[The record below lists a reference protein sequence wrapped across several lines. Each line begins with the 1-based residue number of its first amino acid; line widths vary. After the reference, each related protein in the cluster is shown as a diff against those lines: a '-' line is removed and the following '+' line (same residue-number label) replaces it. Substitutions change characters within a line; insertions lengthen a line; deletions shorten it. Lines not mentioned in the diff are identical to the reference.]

1 MPGSLLITGGTVI
14 DPAGDR
20 SGRFDVH
27 IADGR
32 VRALVEPGA
41 APRADTTIDAS
52 GCWVT
57 PGLIDMHVHLREP
70 GYEYKET
77 VLTGAQAAVAGGF
90 TAVACMANTNPVNDT
105 GAVTK
110 YIVEKALAAD
120 LARVYPI
127 GAVSVGLQG
136 ERLAEIGEMREAG
149 IVAVSD
155 DGRPIMDGALMRR
168 ALEYSAMFGL
178 AVIAHEEDLA
188 LAAGGCMNEGPTA
201 FRLGL
206 KGMPA
211 AAEEA
216 MVARDIA
223 LLERTGGRLHIAHLS
238 TAGSVD
244 LVRRAK
250 ARGLAV
256 TAEATPHHFTLTEE
270 AVGEYDTNAKM
281 NPPLRLAADV
291 TAVIEGL
298 RDGTI
303 DAIASDHAPHHADEK
318 DVEFE
323 CAAHGIVGLETALPL
338 ALRLVHEHG
347 LAIETVVR
355 AMTAAP
361 ARILGVP
368 GGTLAVGAA
377 ADVTVIDPRPEW
389 TVDPATFCS
398 KSRNTPFGGWSLS
411 GRARATIVGGVI
423 KWQAAAAAA
432 APRRTRSAPT
442 R

>member
-1 MPGSLLITGGTVI
+1 MGSILITGGTVV
-14 DPAGDR
+14 DPAN
-20 SGRFDVH
+20 GRNGAFDVL
-27 IADGR
+27 IADGHIAA
-32 VRALVEPGA
+32 VAEPGA
-41 APRADTTIDAS
+41 AGSGDVQIDAS

-110 YIVEKALAAD
+110 YIVEKAAAAQQ
-120 LARVYPI
+120 ARVYPI
-127 GAVSVGLQG
+127 GAVSVGLKG

-155 DGRPIMDGALMRR
+155 DGKPIMDSALMRR

-178 AVIAHEEDLA
+178 AVIAHEEDQA
-188 LAAGGCMNEGPTA
+188 LAGDGCMNEGPTA

-223 LLERTGGRLHIAHLS
+223 LLERTGGKLHIAHAS
-238 TAGSVD
+238 TAGTVD

-250 ARGLAV
+250 QRGLAV
-256 TAEATPHHFTLTEE
+256 TVEATPHHFTLTED

-281 NPPLRLAADV
+281 NPPLREREDV
-291 TAVIEGL
+291 EAVIAGL
-298 RDGTI
+298 RDGSI
-303 DAIASDHAPHHADEK
+303 DAIASDHAPHHRDEK

-323 CAAHGIVGLETALPL
+323 CAAHGIVGLETSL
-338 ALRLVHEHG
+338 ALSLALVRDHG
-347 LAIETVVR
+347 LDIETLVR
-355 AMTAAP
+355 AMSVNP

-368 GGTLAVGAA
+368 GGSLAVGAIG
-377 ADVTVIDPRPEW
+377 DVTVIDPNVTWE
-389 TVDPATFCS
+389 VDPESFRS
-398 KSRNTPFGGWSLS
+398 KSRNTPFSAWTLTGQ
-411 GRARATIVGGVI
+411 ARATIVGGAL
-423 KWQAAAAAA
+423 KWQASPALAAV
-432 APRRTRSAPT
+432 RKRSAA

>member
-1 MPGSLLITGGTVI
+1 MATILISGGTII
-14 DPAGDR
+14 DPANDR
-20 SGRFDVH
+20 HGPFDLLV
-27 IADGR
+27 ADGR
-32 VRALVEPGA
+32 IARLA
-41 APRADTTIDAS
+41 APGEAGEADEVVDAA
-52 GCWVT
+52 GCWVV

-77 VLTGAQAAVAGGF
+77 VQSGAQAALAGGF

-110 YIVEKALAAD
+110 YIVEKAVAAD

-127 GAVSVGLQG
+127 GALSVGLKG
-136 ERLAEIGEMREAG
+136 ERLAEIGEMHEAG

-155 DGRPIMDGALMRR
+155 DGRPVMDSALMRH
-168 ALEYSAMFGL
+168 ALEYSAMFDL

-188 LAAGGCMNEGPTA
+188 LAGEGCMNEGPTA

-206 KGMPA
+206 KGMPS

-223 LLERTGGRLHIAHLS
+223 LLERTGGRLHIAHAS
-238 TAGSVD
+238 TAGTVD

-256 TAEATPHHFTLTEE
+256 TAEAAPHHFTLTED
-270 AVGEYDTNAKM
+270 AVGAYDTNAKM
-281 NPPLRLAADV
+281 APPLRLANDV
-291 TAVIEGL
+291 QAIIEGL

-303 DAIASDHAPHHADEK
+303 DAIATDHAPHHRDEK
-318 DVEFE
+318 DVEFD
-323 CAAHGIVGLETALPL
+323 AAANGIVGLETALPL
-338 ALRLVHEHG
+338 CLALVREHG
-347 LAIETVVR
+347 VTIDTLIR
-355 AMTAAP
+355 ALSVNP

-368 GGTLAVGAA
+368 GGSLAEGST
-377 ADVTVIDPRPEW
+377 ADVTV
-389 TVDPATFCS
+389 VDPDAAWQVEPERFHS
-398 KSRNTPFGGWSLS
+398 KARNTPFGGWAMTGL
-411 GRARATIVGGVI
+411 ARATIVGGVV
-423 KWQAAAAAA
+423 KWRLLVPAAT
-432 APRRTRSAPT
+432 RRKRSAA

>member
-1 MPGSLLITGGTVI
+1 MPKLLITGGTVI
-14 DPAGDR
+14 DPA
-20 SGRFDVH
+20 SGRHGQFDLLV
-27 IADGR
+27 ADDR
-32 VRALVEPGA
+32 IVEVRAPSDGEA
-41 APRADTTIDAS
+41 ADEVLDAG
-52 GCWVT
+52 GCWVV
-57 PGLIDMHVHLREP
+57 PGLIDMHTHLREP

-77 VLTGAQAAVAGGF
+77 VLTGTRAALAGGF
-90 TAVACMANTNPVNDT
+90 TAVACMANTNPVNDN

-110 YIVEKALAAD
+110 YILEKSALAN

-127 GAVSVGLQG
+127 GAVSVGLAG

-155 DGRPIMDGALMRR
+155 DGRPIMDSGLMRHV
-168 ALEYSAMFGL
+168 LEYSAMFNL
-178 AVIAHEEDLA
+178 PVIAHEEDRGLA
-188 LAAGGCMNEGPTA
+188 GEGVMHEGQTA

-223 LLERTGGRLHIAHLS
+223 LLERTGGRLHVAHIS

-244 LVRRAK
+244 QVRRAK

-256 TAEATPHHFTLTEE
+256 TAEATPHHFSLTDE

-281 NPPLRLAADV
+281 NPPLRSAADV
-291 TAVIEGL
+291 QAVIDGV

-303 DAIASDHAPHHADEK
+303 DAIATDHAPHHRDEK
-318 DVEFE
+318 EVEFE

-338 ALRLVHEHG
+338 CLRLVREHG
-347 LAIETVVR
+347 VQPDTLVR
-355 AMTAAP
+355 ALSTNP

-368 GGTLAVGAA
+368 GGSLAEGSV
-377 ADVTVIDPRPEW
+377 ADITI
-389 TVDPATFCS
+389 VDPDCAWRVEPDAFQS
-398 KSRNTPFGGWSLS
+398 KSRNTPFGGWQMT
-411 GRARATIVGGVI
+411 GAARATIVGGRILYRAVEEPARRR
-423 KWQAAAAAA
+423 KRGAA
-432 APRRTRSAPT
+432 R
-442 R
+442 

>member
-1 MPGSLLITGGTVI
+1 MPSVLISGGTLI
-14 DPAGDR
+14 DPLSDR
-20 SGRFDVH
+20 HEACDVL
-27 IADGR
+27 IADGCIR
-32 VRALVEPGA
+32 SVVAPGGA
-41 APRADTTIDAS
+41 KRADEHVDAS
-52 GCWVT
+52 GCWVV

-70 GYEYKET
+70 GHEYKET
-77 VLTGAQAAVAGGF
+77 VLTGTRAALAGGF
-90 TAVACMANTNPVNDT
+90 TAVACMANTDPVNDN

-110 YIVEKALAAD
+110 YILEKAAEAD

-127 GAVSVGLQG
+127 GAVSVGLAG

-155 DGRPIMDGALMRR
+155 DGHPVMDSGLMRH
-168 ALEYSAMFGL
+168 ALEYSAMFNL
-178 AVIAHEEDLA
+178 PVIAHEEDRGLA
-188 LAAGGCMNEGPTA
+188 GDGVMHEGPTA

-256 TAEATPHHFTLTEE
+256 TAEAAPHHFTLIDE
-270 AVGEYDTNAKM
+270 AVGDYDTNAKM
-281 NPPLRLAADV
+281 NPPLRPREDV
-291 TAVIEGL
+291 IAVIEGL

-303 DAIASDHAPHHADEK
+303 DVIATDHAPHHRDAKE
-318 DVEFE
+318 VEFE
-323 CAAHGIVGLETALPL
+323 CAAFGIVGLETALPL
-338 ALRLVHEHG
+338 CLRLAREHDI
-347 LAIETVVR
+347 AIDTIVR
-355 AMTAAP
+355 ALSTNP
-361 ARILGVP
+361 ARILGVR
-368 GGTLAVGAA
+368 GGTLAEGSV
-377 ADVTVIDPRPEW
+377 ADVTVIDPDRAWRVEP
-389 TVDPATFCS
+389 DAFQS
-398 KSRNTPFGGWSLS
+398 KSRNTPFGGWAMS
-411 GRARATIVGGVI
+411 GAARATIVGGRVL
-423 KWQAAAAAA
+423 WRAAEQPAV
-432 APRRTRSAPT
+432 RGKRSLG

>member
-1 MPGSLLITGGTVI
+1 MGSLLISGGTVV
-14 DPAGDR
+14 DPAT
-20 SGRFDVH
+20 GRHGAFDVLV
-27 IADGR
+27 ADGR
-32 VRALVEPGA
+32 VAAVAEPGTTG
-41 APRADTTIDAS
+41 PADVQIDAS

-90 TAVACMANTNPVNDT
+90 TAVACMANTDPVNDT

-110 YIVEKALAAD
+110 YIVEKAAAAQ

-127 GAVSVGLQG
+127 GAVSVGLKG

-155 DGRPIMDGALMRR
+155 DGKPIMDSALMRR

-178 AVIAHEEDLA
+178 AVIAHEEDRA
-188 LAAGGCMNEGPTA
+188 LAADGCMNEGPTA

-206 KGMPA
+206 KGVPA

-223 LLERTGGRLHIAHLS
+223 LLEHTGGRLHIAHAS
-238 TAGSVD
+238 TAGTVD

-256 TAEATPHHFTLTEE
+256 TVEATPHHFTLTEE

-281 NPPLRLAADV
+281 NPPLRQREDVEALIAA
-291 TAVIEGL
+291 L

-303 DAIASDHAPHHADEK
+303 DAIASDHAPHHRDEK

-323 CAAHGIVGLETALPL
+323 CAAHGIVGLETALALSL
-338 ALRLVHEHG
+338 ALVRDHG
-347 LAIETVVR
+347 LDIDTLVR
-355 AMTAAP
+355 AMSLNP

-368 GGTLAVGAA
+368 GGSLAVGTIG
-377 ADVTVIDPRPEW
+377 DVTVIDPNVAWE
-389 TVDPATFCS
+389 VDPESFRS
-398 KSRNTPFGGWSLS
+398 KSRNTPFAAWALTGQ
-411 GRARATIVGGVI
+411 ARTTVVGGEV
-423 KWQAAAAAA
+423 KWQASPPLAAV
-432 APRRTRSAPT
+432 RTRSAA

>member
-1 MPGSLLITGGTVI
+1 MPQLLISGGTVI
-14 DPAGDR
+14 DPLSGRHGAFDLLLVDGSIARVSAAGDA
-20 SGRFDVH
+20 GD
-27 IADGR
+27 ADQR
-32 VRALVEPGA
+32 L
-41 APRADTTIDAS
+41 DAS
-52 GCWVT
+52 GCWVV

-77 VLTGAQAAVAGGF
+77 VLTGTHAAVAGGF
-90 TAVACMANTNPVNDT
+90 TAVACMANTNPVNDS

-110 YIVEKALAAD
+110 YILEQAAAAK

-127 GAVSVGLQG
+127 GAVSLGLAG

-155 DGRPIMDGALMRR
+155 DGRPIMDSGLMRR
-168 ALEYSAMFGL
+168 ALEYSAMFNL
-178 AVIAHEEDLA
+178 PVIAHEEDRGLA
-188 LAAGGCMNEGPTA
+188 GDGVMNEGPTA

-206 KGMPA
+206 KGMPG

-223 LLERTGGRLHIAHLS
+223 LLERTGGRLHVAHVS
-238 TAGSVD
+238 TAGTVD

-270 AVGEYDTNAKM
+270 AVGAYDTNAKM
-281 NPPLRLAADV
+281 NPPLRTRADV
-291 TAVIEGL
+291 AAVIDGL

-303 DAIASDHAPHHADEK
+303 DAIATDHAPHHRDEK
-318 DVEFE
+318 EIEFE

-338 ALRLVHEHG
+338 CLRLVQEHG
-347 LAIETVVR
+347 VPIETLVR
-355 AMTAAP
+355 ALSSHP

-368 GGTLAVGAA
+368 GGSLAEGEI
-377 ADVTVIDPRPEW
+377 ADVTVIDPECTWRVEPE
-389 TVDPATFCS
+389 AFHS
-398 KSRNTPFGGWSLS
+398 KSHNTPFGGWPMT
-411 GRARATIVGGVI
+411 GAVRATIVGGRVV
-423 KWQAAAAAA
+423 WRAAADVKL
-432 APRRTRSAPT
+432 RRKRSVAG
-442 R
+442 

>member
-1 MPGSLLITGGTVI
+1 MGSILISGGTVV
-14 DPAGDR
+14 DPANARHGAL
-20 SGRFDVH
+20 DVRLV
-27 IADGR
+27 DGR
-32 VRALVEPGA
+32 IAAVGAPGTLGPADVE
-41 APRADTTIDAS
+41 IDAS

-57 PGLIDMHVHLREP
+57 PGLVDMHVHLREP

-77 VLTGAQAAVAGGF
+77 VLTGTQAAVAGGF

-105 GAVTK
+105 GAVTS
-110 YIVEKALAAD
+110 YIVEKAAAAR

-127 GAVSVGLQG
+127 GAVSVGLKG

-155 DGRPIMDGALMRR
+155 DGQPIMDSALMRH

-178 AVIAHEEDLA
+178 AVIAHEEDRA
-188 LAAGGCMNEGPTA
+188 LAGDGCMNEGPTA

-223 LLERTGGRLHIAHLS
+223 LLERTGGRLHIAHAS
-238 TAGSVD
+238 TAGTVD

-256 TAEATPHHFTLTEE
+256 TVEATPHHFTLTEE

-281 NPPLRLAADV
+281 NPPLREPADV
-291 TAVIEGL
+291 EAVIAGL
-298 RDGTI
+298 RDGTV
-303 DAIASDHAPHHADEK
+303 DAIASDHAPHHRDEK
-318 DVEFE
+318 DVEFD
-323 CAAHGIVGLETALPL
+323 CAAHGIVGLETSL
-338 ALRLVHEHG
+338 ALSLALVREHG
-347 LAIETVVR
+347 MSVEALVR
-355 AMTAAP
+355 AMSVAP

-368 GGTLAVGAA
+368 GGSLAVGAV
-377 ADVTVIDPRPEW
+377 ADVTVIDPDAVWE
-389 TVDPATFCS
+389 VDPESFRS
-398 KSRNTPFGGWSLS
+398 KSRNTPFGRWTLTGQ
-411 GRARATIVGGVI
+411 ARATIVGGEV
-423 KWQAAAAAA
+423 KWQATPALAAVKK
-432 APRRTRSAPT
+432 RSAA

>member
-1 MPGSLLITGGTVI
+1 MGSILISGGTVV
-14 DPAGDR
+14 DPANQRHGA
-20 SGRFDVH
+20 FDVR
-27 IADGR
+27 IEDGR
-32 VRALVEPGA
+32 IAAVA
-41 APRADTTIDAS
+41 APGGAGKADVHLDAS

-77 VLTGAQAAVAGGF
+77 VLTGSEAAVAGGF

-110 YIVEKALAAD
+110 YIVEKAAAAR

-127 GAVSVGLQG
+127 GAVSVGLKG

-155 DGRPIMDGALMRR
+155 DGKPISDSALMLR

-178 AVIAHEEDLA
+178 AVIAHEEDQA
-188 LAAGGCMNEGPTA
+188 LAAEGCMNEGPTA

-206 KGMPA
+206 KGVPA

-223 LLERTGGRLHIAHLS
+223 LLEHTGGRLHIAHAS
-238 TAGSVD
+238 TAGTID

-256 TAEATPHHFTLTEE
+256 TVEVTPHHFTLTED
-270 AVGEYDTNAKM
+270 AVGEYETNAKM
-281 NPPLRLAADV
+281 NPPLRLRQDLEALIAA
-291 TAVIEGL
+291 L
-298 RDGTI
+298 RDGTV
-303 DAIASDHAPHHADEK
+303 DAIASDHAPHHRDEK

-323 CAAHGIVGLETALPL
+323 CAAHGIVGLETAL
-338 ALRLVHEHG
+338 ALSLVLVRDHG
-347 LAIETVVR
+347 LDIDSLVR
-355 AMTAAP
+355 AMSVNP

-368 GGTLAVGAA
+368 GGSLAEGAP
-377 ADVTVIDPRPEW
+377 ADVTVIDPQAAWE
-389 TVDPATFCS
+389 VDPDSFRS
-398 KSRNTPFGGWSLS
+398 KSRNTPFAAWSMT
-411 GRARATIVGGVI
+411 GQARATIVGGEV
-423 KWQAAAAAA
+423 KWQAAPALAAV
-432 APRRTRSAPT
+432 RKRSAA

>member
-1 MPGSLLITGGTVI
+1 MPSLLISGGTVI
-14 DPAGDR
+14 DPLGGCHGA
-20 SGRFDVH
+20 FDVL
-27 IADGR
+27 IRDGR
-32 VRALVEPGA
+32 IVRICDPGTGG
-41 APRADTTIDAS
+41 RADEQLDAG
-52 GCWVT
+52 GCWVV
-57 PGLIDMHVHLREP
+57 PGLIDMHAHLREP

-77 VLTGAQAAVAGGF
+77 VLTGGRAALAGGF
-90 TAVACMANTNPVNDT
+90 TAVACMANTNPVNDN

-110 YIVEKALAAD
+110 YILEKAAAAD

-127 GAVSVGLQG
+127 GAVSVGLAG

-155 DGRPIMDGALMRR
+155 DGKPVMDSGLMRH
-168 ALEYSAMFGL
+168 ALEYSAMFNL
-178 AVIAHEEDLA
+178 PVIAHEEDCG
-188 LAAGGCMNEGPTA
+188 LAADGVMNEGATA

-223 LLERTGGRLHIAHLS
+223 LLERTGGRLHIAHAS
-238 TAGSVD
+238 TSGTID

-250 ARGLAV
+250 ARNLAV
-256 TAEATPHHFTLTEE
+256 TAEATPHHFTLTED

-281 NPPLRLAADV
+281 NPPLRTRADV
-291 TAVIEGL
+291 DALIEGL

-303 DAIASDHAPHHADEK
+303 DAIATDHAPHHRDEK
-318 DVEFE
+318 EVEFE

-338 ALRLVHEHG
+338 CLRLVREHG

-355 AMTAAP
+355 ALSANP
-361 ARILGVP
+361 ARILGVT
-368 GGTLAVGAA
+368 GGSLA
-377 ADVTVIDPRPEW
+377 ADSVADLTVIDPECTW
-389 TVDPATFCS
+389 TVTPDAFHS
-398 KSRNTPFGGWSLS
+398 KSRNTPFAGWPMT
-411 GRARATIVGGVI
+411 GAARATIVGGRILWRAVEEP
-423 KWQAAAAAA
+423 A
-432 APRRTRSAPT
+432 RRRKRSAA

>member
-1 MPGSLLITGGTVI
+1 MGTVLITGGTLI
-14 DPAGDR
+14 DPAN
-20 SGRFDVH
+20 GRH
-27 IADGR
+27 EAADLLLAGGR
-32 VRALVEPGA
+32 VARVAAPGA
-41 APRADTTIDAS
+41 AGDADETVDAT
-52 GCWVT
+52 GCWVV
-57 PGLIDMHVHLREP
+57 PGLIDMHTHLREP

-90 TAVACMANTNPVNDT
+90 TAVACMANTNPVNDS

-110 YIVEKALAAD
+110 YIVEKGAAAG

-155 DGRPIMDGALMRR
+155 DGRPIMDSALMRH

-178 AVIAHEEDLA
+178 PVIAHEEDLA
-188 LAAGGCMNEGPTA
+188 LAGGGCMHEGPTA

-206 KGMPA
+206 KGMPS

-223 LLERTGGRLHIAHLS
+223 LLERTGGRLHIAHAS
-238 TAGSVD
+238 TAGTVD

-270 AVGEYDTNAKM
+270 AVGDYDTNAKM
-281 NPPLRLAADV
+281 APPLRLASDV
-291 TAVIEGL
+291 AALIAGL
-298 RDGTI
+298 CDGTI
-303 DAIASDHAPHHADEK
+303 DAIATDHAPHHADEK
-318 DVEFE
+318 QVEFD
-323 CAAHGIVGLETALPL
+323 CAALGIVGLETALPL
-338 ALRLVHEHG
+338 CLRLVREHG
-347 LAIETVVR
+347 LALETLVR
-355 AMTAAP
+355 ALSVHP

-368 GGTLAVGAA
+368 GGTLAEGAV
-377 ADVTVIDPRPEW
+377 ADVTVIDPDAAWQVEPGR
-389 TVDPATFCS
+389 FQS
-398 KSRNTPFGGWSLS
+398 KSRNTPFAGWSMTGL
-411 GRARATIVGGVI
+411 ARATIVGGAV
-423 KWQAAAAAA
+423 KWRLLEPAAE
-432 APRRTRSAPT
+432 RRKRSAT

>member
-1 MPGSLLITGGTVI
+1 MGSILISGGTLI
-14 DPAGDR
+14 DPATDR
-20 SGRFDVH
+20 HGGFDILIDNGR
-27 IADGR
+27 IAR
-32 VRALVEPGA
+32 IA
-41 APRADTTIDAS
+41 APGEIVEADEVVEAG
-52 GCWVT
+52 GCWVV

-77 VLTGAQAAVAGGF
+77 VQTGTQAAVAGGF

-110 YIVEKALAAD
+110 YIVEKAVAAE

-127 GAVSVGLQG
+127 GALSVGLKG

-155 DGRPIMDGALMRR
+155 DGRPVMDSALMRH
-168 ALEYSAMFGL
+168 ALEYSAMFGM

-188 LAAGGCMNEGPTA
+188 LAGEGCMNEGPTS

-206 KGMPA
+206 KGMPS

-223 LLERTGGRLHIAHLS
+223 LLERTGGKLHIAHAS
-238 TAGSVD
+238 TAGTID

-270 AVGEYDTNAKM
+270 AVGDYDTNAKM
-281 NPPLRLAADV
+281 APPLRLASDLA
-291 TAVIEGL
+291 AIIEGVK
-298 RDGTI
+298 DGTI
-303 DAIASDHAPHHADEK
+303 DAIATDHAPHHHDEK
-318 DVEFE
+318 NVEFD
-323 CAAHGIVGLETALPL
+323 CAAKGIVGLETALPL
-338 ALRLVHEHG
+338 CLSLVREHG
-347 LAIETVVR
+347 VAIETLIR
-355 AMTAAP
+355 AMSTNP

-368 GGTLAVGAA
+368 GGSLAEGVA
-377 ADVTVIDPRPEW
+377 ADVTVIDPDATWE
-389 TVDPATFCS
+389 VDPDRFLS
-398 KSRNTPFGGWSLS
+398 KSRNTPFGGWAMT
-411 GRARATIVGGVI
+411 GQARATIVGGVV
-423 KWQAAAAAA
+423 KWRMLEPASG
-432 APRRTRSAPT
+432 RRKRSAT

>member
-1 MPGSLLITGGTVI
+1 MPSLLISAGTVI
-14 DPAGDR
+14 DP
-20 SGRFDVH
+20 STGRHGVFDVL

-32 VRALVEPGA
+32 IARIGPPGEAGA
-41 APRADTTIDAS
+41 ADDYLDAS
-52 GCWVT
+52 GCWVV
-57 PGLIDMHVHLREP
+57 PGLIDMHTHLREP

-77 VLTGAQAAVAGGF
+77 VLTGTRAALAGGF
-90 TAVACMANTNPVNDT
+90 TAVACMANTNPVNDN

-110 YIVEKALAAD
+110 YIIEKALAAD

-127 GAVSVGLQG
+127 GAVSVGLAG

-155 DGRPIMDGALMRR
+155 DGRAVMDSGLMRH
-168 ALEYSAMFGL
+168 ALEYSAMFNL
-178 AVIAHEEDLA
+178 PVIAHEEDRG
-188 LAAGGCMNEGPTA
+188 LAAEGVMNEGATA

-223 LLERTGGRLHIAHLS
+223 LLERTGGRLHIAHAS

-256 TAEATPHHFTLTEE
+256 TAEATPHHFSLTEE

-281 NPPLRLAADV
+281 NPPLRTAADV
-291 TAVIEGL
+291 QALIDGI

-303 DAIASDHAPHHADEK
+303 DAIATDHAPHHRDEK

-338 ALRLVHEHG
+338 CLRLVREHG
-347 LAIETVVR
+347 VDAAALIR
-355 AMTAAP
+355 ALSSNP
-361 ARILGVP
+361 ARILGVA
-368 GGTLAVGAA
+368 GGSLADGSV
-377 ADVTVIDPRPEW
+377 ADVTVIDPECAWQVVP
-389 TVDPATFCS
+389 DAFQS
-398 KSRNTPFGGWSLS
+398 KSRNTPFAGWAMR
-411 GRARATIVGGVI
+411 GAAHATIVGGRVLYR
-423 KWQAAAAAA
+423 AAEEVKV
-432 APRRTRSAPT
+432 RRKRSVA

>member
-1 MPGSLLITGGTVI
+1 MPSVLISGGTVI
-14 DPAGDR
+14 DPV
-20 SGRFDVH
+20 SGRQGPLDVL

-32 VRALVEPGA
+32 IARVAARGECGDADEHLDARGCLV
-41 APRADTTIDAS
+41 
-52 GCWVT
+52 V
-57 PGLIDMHVHLREP
+57 PGLIDMHTHLREP

-77 VLTGAQAAVAGGF
+77 VLTGTRAALAGGF

-110 YIVEKALAAD
+110 YIIEKAVAAD

-127 GAVSVGLQG
+127 GAVSVGLAG

-155 DGRPIMDGALMRR
+155 DGKPIMDSGLMRH
-168 ALEYSAMFGL
+168 ALEYSAMFNL
-178 AVIAHEEDLA
+178 PVIAHEEDRGLSVK
-188 LAAGGCMNEGPTA
+188 GVMNEGPTA

-223 LLERTGGRLHIAHLS
+223 LLERTGGRLHIAHAS
-238 TAGSVD
+238 TAGAVD

-256 TAEATPHHFTLTEE
+256 SAEATPHHFSLTEE

-281 NPPLRLAADV
+281 NPPLRTQADV
-291 TAVIEGL
+291 AALIDGL

-303 DAIASDHAPHHADEK
+303 DAIATDHAPHHKDEK
-318 DVEFE
+318 ELEFE

-338 ALRLVHEHG
+338 CLRLVREHA
-347 LAIETVVR
+347 LPIDTLVR
-355 AMTAAP
+355 AMSTNP

-368 GGTLAVGAA
+368 GGSLADGSI
-377 ADVTVIDPRPEW
+377 ADVTIIDPDVTWQVAP
-389 TVDPATFCS
+389 DAFHS
-398 KSRNTPFGGWSLS
+398 KSRNTPFGRWSMT
-411 GRARATIVGGVI
+411 GAARATIIGGRI
-423 KWQAAAAAA
+423 LHRAIEEPARRRKRAAL
-432 APRRTRSAPT
+432 
-442 R
+442 

>member
-1 MPGSLLITGGTVI
+1 MPSVLIHSGTVI
-14 DPAGDR
+14 DPLNDR
-20 SGRFDVH
+20 HEALDLL
-27 IADGR
+27 IEDGR
-32 VRALVEPGA
+32 VAAVLAPDTERA
-41 APRADTTIDAS
+41 ADEHVDAS
-52 GCWVT
+52 GCWVV

-77 VLTGAQAAVAGGF
+77 VLTGTRAAVAGGF
-90 TAVACMANTNPVNDT
+90 TAVACMANTDPVNDN

-110 YIVEKALAAD
+110 YIVEKAAAAD

-127 GAVSVGLQG
+127 GAVSVGLAG

-155 DGRPIMDGALMRR
+155 DGHPVMDSGLMRR
-168 ALEYSAMFGL
+168 ALEYSAMFNL
-178 AVIAHEEDLA
+178 AVIAHEEDRGLA
-188 LAAGGCMNEGPTA
+188 GEGVMHEGPTA

-223 LLERTGGRLHIAHLS
+223 LLERTGGRLHVAHVS
-238 TAGSVD
+238 TAGSID

-256 TAEATPHHFTLTEE
+256 SAEVAPHHFTLTDE
-270 AVGEYDTNAKM
+270 AVGDYDTNAKM
-281 NPPLRLAADV
+281 NPPLREKDDVAA
-291 TAVIEGL
+291 AIEGL

-303 DAIASDHAPHHADEK
+303 DAIATDHAPHHRDAK

-323 CAAHGIVGLETALPL
+323 GAAFGIVGLETALPL
-338 ALRLVHEHG
+338 CLRLVREHG
-347 LAIETVVR
+347 LAIDTLIR
-355 AMTAAP
+355 ALSSNP

-368 GGTLAVGAA
+368 GGSLAEGSV
-377 ADVTVIDPRPEW
+377 ADVTVIDPDRAW
-389 TVDPATFCS
+389 RVDPQTFQS
-398 KSRNTPFGGWSLS
+398 KSRNTPFGGWAMS
-411 GRARATIVGGVI
+411 GAARATIVGGRVL
-423 KWQAAAAAA
+423 WRAMEPAVMRGQ
-432 APRRTRSAPT
+432 RSA
-442 R
+442 RR